1 MAEPYLTELIK
12 RVPMFA
18 RLPAWQFEAIVDAT
32 ELVSFDKKQTLLQ
45 RGSDDG
51 FTYFLAEGEI
61 AIEAADGMRRTIV
74 ANEDSR
80 QTPIANLRP
89 RILNV
94 MALGRVRVVRIPD
107 IILSAS
113 GCNGGF
119 HPVGD
124 IAIETPEDAE
134 RREAEARLSFDLY
147 RDLVSDKA
155 ILPSLPDLA
164 MRIRQAIEDE
174 SAAAKT
180 VARLVES
187 DPAMAAKLLKAAN
200 SALFGGMHP
209 VETCSAA
216 IVRLGLQSTKQL
228 VLSFALREVFNS
240 RDPRIRKRMHLL
252 WKHSSKIAAICFVLA
267 RGLKQLQAE
276 EALLIGLLHDVG
288 AIAILNYVERYPRLL
303 EQEGALEQTISRMR
317 GELGAMILRQWKF
330 PPEIVAGAR
339 DAEDWL
345 RTHDRAADFTDLLIV
360 AQIHECMRKHDTEG
374 LPPLERISAFKRVL
388 GDDAGPEKSVQILHD
403 AKDQL
408 DEMRSVLRG

>member
-1 MAEPYLTELIK
+1 MAEPYISNLITG
-12 RVPMFA
+12 VSMFA
-18 RLPAWQFEAIVDAT
+18 GLPAWQSEAIADAA
-32 ELVSFDKKQTLLQ
+32 ELVPFSKGQTLLE

-61 AIEAADGMRRTIV
+61 AIEAADGMRATIV
-74 ANEDSR
+74 ANEESR

-94 MALGRVRVVRIPD
+94 TALGRVRVARIPD

-113 GCNGGF
+113 GCNGSF
-119 HPVGD
+119 RRAGD
-124 IAIETPEDAE
+124 IAIETPEENE
-134 RREAEARLSFDLY
+134 RREAEAQLSFDLY

-164 MRIRQAIEDE
+164 LRIRQAIEDE

-200 SALFGGMHP
+200 SALYGGMHP
-209 VETCSAA
+209 VETCSSA

-240 RDPRIRKRMHLL
+240 RDPMIRHRMHVL

-267 RGLKQLQAE
+267 RELKNLQAE

-288 AIAILNYVERYPRLL
+288 AIAILNYVEKYPRLL
-303 EQEGALEQTISRMR
+303 EQEGALEQTISNMR

-339 DAEDWL
+339 DAEHWL
-345 RTHDRAADFTDLLIV
+345 RTHDRAADFTDLLVV
-360 AQIHECMRKHDTEG
+360 AQIHECIRKDDTGG
-374 LPPLERISAFKRVL
+374 LPPLDKVSAFKRVL
-388 GDDAGPEKSVQILHD
+388 GDDAGPEKSVQILHA
-403 AKDQL
+403 AKEQL
-408 DEMRSVLRG
+408 DEMRSVLRN